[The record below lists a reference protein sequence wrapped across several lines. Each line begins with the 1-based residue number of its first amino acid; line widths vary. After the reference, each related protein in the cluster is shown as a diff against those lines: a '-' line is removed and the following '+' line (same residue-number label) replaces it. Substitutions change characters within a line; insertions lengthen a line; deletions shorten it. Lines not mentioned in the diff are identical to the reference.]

1 MYINYILKNIH
12 TQTQLLLHGIVIF
25 VILLSFSL
33 IFTLLLV
40 PFSNEE
46 ALTIF
51 LAFAP
56 GGLGEM
62 ATIGLVFG
70 ANPAF
75 ISIHH
80 VVRVIS
86 CALFAIFLS
95 KWFLNK

>member
-1 MYINYILKNIH
+1 M
-12 TQTQLLLHGIVIF
+12 
-25 VILLSFSL
+25 SFSL

-40 PFSNEE
+40 PFSDQD

-70 ANPAF
+70 ANPVF

-80 VVRVIS
+80 VVRVIF
-86 CALFAIFLS
+86 CALLAVFLS
-95 KWFLNK
+95 KRFLIN